1 MVYRMLPL
9 FLLALALA
17 LLLNAPVVAEEK
29 GDTHEGTV
37 VSVSGDKLV
46 MKADDKEH
54 EHTVAKTAKITCDGK
69 ECKLED
75 LKPGQKIRV
84 TTKKGDKTTATK
96 IQALDKN
103 TEFEKE

>member
-9 FLLALALA
+9 FLLAVALA
-17 LLLNAPVVAEEK
+17 LFINAPVVADEK

-37 VSVSGDKLV
+37 VSATGHKLV
-46 MKADDKEH
+46 MKVDDKEH
-54 EHTVAKTAKITCDGK
+54 EHTVAKNAKITCDGK

-75 LKPGQKIRV
+75 LKAGQKIRV
-84 TTKKGDKTTATK
+84 TTKKGNKDIATK

-103 TEFEKE
+103 TDFDKE